1 MIAIQSLELSGRR
14 VLVTGGTQGI
24 GAAVARRLEAVGA
37 RVVVA
42 ARTEPSVIPAGEF
55 VPADISTA
63 EGVRSLAERTLE
75 LLGAVDVIVSNA
87 GSQTQAPAGTAAL
100 SDADWMRD
108 LDTNLMSSVR
118 LDRALLPQMQAG
130 GAIVHVTSG
139 AARMPRPAS
148 LAYSAAKAA
157 LTAYSKGLANELGPR
172 GIRVNT
178 VVPGLI
184 RTAALDRRLAGVAD
198 QRDTDVGTVLDQM
211 VDGLAIPLGR
221 AGTSE
226 EVAEL
231 IAFLVSP
238 AASYLTGG
246 QFVVDGGALPTI

>member
-1 MIAIQSLELSGRR
+1 
-14 VLVTGGTQGI
+14 
-24 GAAVARRLEAVGA
+24 VARRLDAAGA
-37 RVVVA
+37 QVVVVA
-42 ARTEPSVIPAGEF
+42 RMEPSVIPAGEF
-55 VPADISTA
+55 VQADISTA
-63 EGVRSLAERTLE
+63 EGVRSVVARTLE
-75 LLGAVDVIVSNA
+75 LLGGVDVIVSNA
-87 GSQTQAPAGTAAL
+87 GSQTHAPAGSAAL

-108 LDTNLMSSVR
+108 LNTNLMASVR
-118 LDRALLPQMQAG
+118 LDRALLPQMQPG

-157 LTAYSKGLANELGPR
+157 LTAYSKGLANEVGHR

-184 RTAALDRRLAGVAD
+184 RTAALDRRLVGVAE
-198 QRDTDVGTVLDQM
+198 QGQTDVNTVLDQM
-211 VDGLAIPLGR
+211 VDDLAIPLAR
-221 AGTSE
+221 AGTAE

-238 AASYLTGG
+238 AASYLTGA
-246 QFVVDGGALPTI
+246 QFVVDGGALPMI

>member
-1 MIAIQSLELSGRR
+1 
-14 VLVTGGTQGI
+14 
-24 GAAVARRLEAVGA
+24 VARRLEAAGA

-42 ARTEPSVIPAGEF
+42 ARTEPPAAPAGEF
-55 VPADISTA
+55 VQADVATA
-63 EGVRSLAERTLE
+63 EGVRSLAKRTLR
-75 LLGAVDVIVSNA
+75 LLGGVDVIVSNV
-87 GSQTQAPAGTAAL
+87 GSQTHRSGGTAEL
-100 SDADWMRD
+100 SDEDWMRD
-108 LDTNLMSSVR
+108 LNTNLMSAVR
-118 LDRALLPQMQAG
+118 LDRALLPAMVGQRS

-139 AARMPRPAS
+139 AARIPRPAS

-184 RTAALDRRLAGVAD
+184 RTAALDRRLAGIAEEGG
-198 QRDTDVGTVLDQM
+198 TDIETVLNQM
-211 VDGLAIPLGR
+211 VDGLVIPLRR
-221 AGTSE
+221 AGTPDE
-226 EVAEL
+226 PAEL

-246 QFVVDGGALPTI
+246 QFVVDGGALPSI